1 MTTKPT
7 CLRLPVGI
15 LEAIDARKD
24 ANNDRTAII
33 TSLLAAALS
42 GEYIKPKDNTL
53 NTIKHLSKT
62 VKSLEAAIDEL
73 SFQIKKQ
80 TRINSQVDTSPIA
93 ESHTGSE
100 RNNSVVE
107 NAIDF
112 DDEDLSI
119 GEESDCEDI
128 ETEAEP
134 DPIQFTHQEFIER
147 FGCCRPNG
155 FVVVLVDGDV
165 CELVIVSRDAVLA
178 IDSRIKEE
186 RRLSILEIAYY
197 KLAVE

>member
-1 MTTKPT
+1 MTTKPI

-33 TSLLAAALS
+33 TSLLAASLS

-53 NTIKHLSKT
+53 STIKHLSKT

-73 SFQIKKQ
+73 SVQIKKQ

-119 GEESDCEDI
+119 DEEFDCEDI
-128 ETEAEP
+128 ETEAK
-134 DPIQFTHQEFIER
+134 PIQFTHQEFIER
-147 FGCCRPNG
+147 FGCCRPSG

-178 IDSRIKEE
+178 IYPRSKEE